1 MKKAQYKKTK
11 SGKSWDFE
19 WQLAECRWY
28 CLIANS
34 KIHLLAVIEE
44 SKDRGNL
51 MQNRNK
57 NKTRSQIGRTSR
69 TKGKVGEREVAH
81 LFIDNG
87 FPDAH
92 RSAQCRGNS
101 KDGEADVAG
110 TPGIHVE
117 VKRVEKLNL
126 ENAMQQSIRDSE
138 LQKDGIPV
146 VIHRKNGA
154 EWLVTMRFSDWVEW
168 YKHEYSEQ

>member
-1 MKKAQYKKTK
+1 MENRGILNGNSQSAAGIALSQTLSAK
-11 SGKSWDFE
+11 SG
-19 WQLAECRWY
+19 L
-28 CLIANS
+28 

-44 SKDRGNL
+44 SKNRGNL

-138 LQKDGIPV
+138 LQKDRIPV

-168 YKHEYSEQ
+168 YKHEHSEQ

>member
-1 MKKAQYKKTK
+1 
-11 SGKSWDFE
+11 
-19 WQLAECRWY
+19 
-28 CLIANS
+28 
-34 KIHLLAVIEE
+34 
-44 SKDRGNL
+44 

-117 VKRVEKLNL
+117 VKRGEKLNL

-146 VIHRKNGA
+146 VIHRKNGT

-168 YKHEYSEQ
+168 YKNEQCK

>member
-1 MKKAQYKKTK
+1 
-11 SGKSWDFE
+11 
-19 WQLAECRWY
+19 
-28 CLIANS
+28 
-34 KIHLLAVIEE
+34 
-44 SKDRGNL
+44 
-51 MQNRNK
+51 MQNRSK

>member
-1 MKKAQYKKTK
+1 
-11 SGKSWDFE
+11 
-19 WQLAECRWY
+19 
-28 CLIANS
+28 
-34 KIHLLAVIEE
+34 
-44 SKDRGNL
+44 

-69 TKGKVGEREVAH
+69 TKGKAGEREVAH

-146 VIHRKNGA
+146 V
-154 EWLVTMRFSDWVEW
+154 S
-168 YKHEYSEQ
+168 

>member
-1 MKKAQYKKTK
+1 
-11 SGKSWDFE
+11 
-19 WQLAECRWY
+19 
-28 CLIANS
+28 
-34 KIHLLAVIEE
+34 
-44 SKDRGNL
+44 

-110 TPGIHVE
+110 TPGRKVE
-117 VKRVEKLNL
+117 LGER
-126 ENAMQQSIRDSE
+126 NAAVNQGQRIAERWNPGCDSS
-138 LQKDGIPV
+138 Q
-146 VIHRKNGA
+146 
-154 EWLVTMRFSDWVEW
+154 EWS
-168 YKHEYSEQ
+168 

>member
-1 MKKAQYKKTK
+1 MILNGNSQSAAGMALSRTLSAR
-11 SGKSWDFE
+11 SG
-19 WQLAECRWY
+19 L
-28 CLIANS
+28 
-34 KIHLLAVIEE
+34 KIRLLAVIEE
-44 SKDRGNL
+44 SKNRGNL

-87 FPDAH
+87 FSDAH

-138 LQKDGIPV
+138 LQKDGTPV

-154 EWLVTMRFSDWVEW
+154 EWLVTMRFSDWIEW

>member
-1 MKKAQYKKTK
+1 
-11 SGKSWDFE
+11 
-19 WQLAECRWY
+19 
-28 CLIANS
+28 
-34 KIHLLAVIEE
+34 
-44 SKDRGNL
+44 
-51 MQNRNK
+51 MQNSNK

-110 TPGIHVE
+110 VPGIHIE

-126 ENAMQQSIRDSE
+126 ELAMQQAVRDSE
-138 LQKDGIPV
+138 LQKDGKPT
-146 VIHRKNGA
+146 VIHRKNGGD
-154 EWLVTMRFSDWVEW
+154 WLVTMKFEDWMELFKKWV
-168 YKHEYSEQ
+168 Q

>member
-1 MKKAQYKKTK
+1 MENRGILNGNSQSAAGIALSQTLSAK
-11 SGKSWDFE
+11 SG
-19 WQLAECRWY
+19 L
-28 CLIANS
+28 

-44 SKDRGNL
+44 SKNRGNL

-154 EWLVTMRFSDWVEW
+154 EWLVTMRFLDWVEW

>member
-1 MKKAQYKKTK
+1 MENRGILNGNSQSAAGIALSQTLSAK
-11 SGKSWDFE
+11 SG
-19 WQLAECRWY
+19 L
-28 CLIANS
+28 

-44 SKDRGNL
+44 SKNRGNL
-51 MQNRNK
+51 MQNRSK